1 MKKIFTFAALL
12 MLGIMGANAQG
23 QYMLGETQP
32 TDGQQVTSVENI
44 TMTYGTD
51 FKENKSNKLGDYSH
65 YTQGTANVTFDDA
78 GIPATGAFYKFEP
91 VKNGTLEVGVVIGNG
106 KDFYVME
113 DGVNLADD
121 AFVLTDKE
129 GNNVTLTNHQVAS
142 KFYGYVTVSV
152 KGGSTYYL
160 YMKGSKMSFY
170 GFKYEVVEAPELEPG
185 TATFDFTTDALHAH
199 GAAANDQVAQIYNE
213 SFVVDNV
220 AMQLV
225 GGQIPVRCYTQSK
238 YGNCVQF
245 GKGMQ
250 MIIKPAVEGAAIT
263 KVEFTAA
270 GGNAINV
277 TPSSGTFADGVW
289 TGNATSL
296 RLNVESSA
304 AYVATIAVS
313 YDKAT
318 EESVEMP
325 AVEYVDANGL
335 AELAAL
341 DKGTVVR
348 LTLTDAEVIAK
359 SADGW
364 STAFIQDATGGAW
377 VKYNSLVDRLR
388 ENTRLSG
395 TFYVTKNQNSYKV
408 TQISEAEEMPA
419 SKFEDAD
426 INELSMVE
434 GTLAEVNVAAN
445 AERVVK
451 IENAAFKVTNVSS
464 NVETGELTQGDATIL
479 VNNGIATAL
488 DQLHKLQ
495 FEEGTEYANCTI
507 VAILNAKNTKGE
519 YQLLPLSIV
528 ENTAV
533 GIQKAVTESAPAV
546 IYNLQGQ
553 RISQMQR
560 GLNIVNGKKVMF

>member
-12 MLGIMGANAQG
+12 MLGIMGANAQTALIDYPTSKDG
-23 QYMLGETQP
+23 TAISGTTTEGTVKIHLNKDAVACYTLKNGYT
-32 TDGQQVTSVENI
+32 TDGEMNGNHIKLTTEGGFKAGDVVTIAGVINNSDEA
-44 TMTYGTD
+44 
-51 FKENKSNKLGDYSH
+51 KR
-65 YTQGTANVTFDDA
+65 GTAVLFSSEDGTVAKTIN
-78 GIPATGAFYKFEP
+78 KFEDFINSRLVADDP
-91 VKNGTLEVGVVIGNG
+91 VEQTYTLE
-106 KDFYVME
+106 
-113 DGVNLADD
+113 AD
-121 AFVLTDKE
+121 
-129 GNNVTLTNHQVAS
+129 
-142 KFYGYVTVSV
+142 
-152 KGGSTYYL
+152 
-160 YMKGSKMSFY
+160 
-170 GFKYEVVEAPELEPG
+170 YEVLYLGRDGNTGTNLTLIKVERAAPELEPG